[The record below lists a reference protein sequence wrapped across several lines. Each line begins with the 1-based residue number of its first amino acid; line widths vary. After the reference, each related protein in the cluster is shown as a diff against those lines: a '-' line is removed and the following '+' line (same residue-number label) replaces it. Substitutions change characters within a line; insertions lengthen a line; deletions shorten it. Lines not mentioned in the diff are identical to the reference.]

1 MIKQVRLQ
9 LDILSR
15 HFMSHPVYRIYVNND
30 LIVERTYGWPA
41 EHYIQ
46 ETLIVNV
53 LPGQHI
59 LRVENPGSNFLAN
72 FELRNFRAGAH
83 AGDIAGNQ
91 CVFIVDES
99 FPAAA

>member
-1 MIKQVRLQ
+1 MIKQVQLQ

-30 LIVERTYGWPA
+30 LIVERTYGWAA
-41 EHYIQ
+41 EHFIR
-46 ETLIVNV
+46 EIMVVNV
-53 LPGQHI
+53 LPGKHN

-72 FELRNFRAGAH
+72 FELRNFRAGSH
-83 AGDIAGNQ
+83 AGDIVGNQ
-91 CVFIVDES
+91 CVFTVDES